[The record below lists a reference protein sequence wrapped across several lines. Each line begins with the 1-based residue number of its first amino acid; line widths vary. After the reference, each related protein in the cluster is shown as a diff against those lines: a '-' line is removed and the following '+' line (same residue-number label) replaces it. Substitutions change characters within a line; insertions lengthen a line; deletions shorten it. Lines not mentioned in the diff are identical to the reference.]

1 MCGSIRPQVSWGQ
14 GTVCTHLEGRSSAV
28 VPIENPALAVVSTSH
43 IGCTPKSPHCMLKIL
58 PGFAMPFCAV
68 MSVNSQDWLILL
80 PSSAQIL
87 HCYFART
94 VFACTQSVV
103 GMQDSLR
110 STRSKSW
117 ANLKHRNPGIH
128 LAYSIVLS
136 GLSYLSFGILP
147 SIPVGFVRL
156 ESLGTLHVP
165 PRAVRKP

>member
-14 GTVCTHLEGRSSAV
+14 GSAGMHLEGSFSAV
-28 VPIENPALAVVSTSH
+28 VPIENLALAVVSTSP
-43 IGCTPKSPHCMLKIL
+43 IGCTPKSPPCILKKL

-68 MSVNSQDWLILL
+68 MSVNPQDLLILL

-87 HCYFART
+87 HGYFART
-94 VFACTQSVV
+94 VFACPQSVV

-117 ANLKHRNPGIH
+117 ANLKHRNPGIF

-136 GLSYLSFGILP
+136 GLSCLSIGFLP
-147 SIPVGFVRL
+147 SIPVGFVQL
-156 ESLGTLHVP
+156 ESLSTLHVP